1 MKRILEAVKSLNVK
15 DSVRLAICGFKL
27 KCLLARKYY
36 IDQSYEQSL
45 ELYQDAW
52 ETYDPLYEKIANY
65 GLRMDFQQFYVNV
78 LFQLSNVYYKMG
90 LCQKSLRFCE
100 STTLM
105 ISEIRVN
112 RIALTQETH
121 FQGLHFKSEFGAI
134 ETTTTEATTFVE
146 SSSSSSISRPAR
158 VRRVS
163 PVSPMQ
169 IEMAMILKGTPSRT
183 AKKSGRQS
191 AKSLKIKSEPPDS
204 VTKSQLTVVD
214 ENSSTLS
221 NIQPQDSVVAEL
233 EQSKRKTITR
243 KIPVRATSIA
253 KKTEVKSSAVAKGKS
268 VTVSSAEETAT
279 PATATRKTSRRLM

>member
-1 MKRILEAVKSLNVK
+1 MKRILEAAKSLNVK
-15 DSVRLAICGFKL
+15 DSVRLAICGFKV

-36 IDQSYEQSL
+36 IDRSYEQSL
-45 ELYQDAW
+45 ELYEEAW
-52 ETYDPLYEKIANY
+52 QNYDSLYEKIANH

-112 RIALTQETH
+112 RIALMQETH
-121 FQGLHFKSEFGAI
+121 FQGLHFKSEIGAI
-134 ETTTTEATTFVE
+134 ETKTIVE
-146 SSSSSSISRPAR
+146 SKSSRAAT

-169 IEMAMILKGTPSRT
+169 IEMAMLLKGTPSRT
-183 AKKSGRQS
+183 AKKVVRQS
-191 AKSLKIKSEPPDS
+191 AKRVKIKVEPPEL
-204 VTKSQLTVVD
+204 VTNTQLAVVD
-214 ENSSTLS
+214 ENSSTIS
-221 NIQPQDSVVAEL
+221 NIAPNSVEVD
-233 EQSKRKTITR
+233 QTKPKTITR

-253 KKTEVKSSAVAKGKS
+253 KKTPIQTCIVPKGRPI
-268 VTVSSAEETAT
+268 TVSSAGEAAT
-279 PATATRKTSRRLM
+279 PATGTRKTSRRLM